1 MYGGQTVALGVQET
15 SSQVR
20 GNKVYV
26 PLTSKNRG
34 SAKKFEV
41 TKKRLLSLCCAEA
54 CCGAANTKSSA
65 RIDAGNSRMPI

>member
-34 SAKKFEV
+34 SAKKKFEV

-65 RIDAGNSRMPI
+65 KIEAGKSRY